1 MSEDKTNRKQEI
13 FETMS
18 IPRALSI
25 MALPTIA
32 SQVIILV
39 YNIADT
45 WFIGRT
51 NDPYM
56 VGASSLVFTVFFAL
70 AAMSNLFGVGG
81 SSLMV
86 RLMGQQKNED
96 AGKVA
101 SYTVAMSAA
110 AAVVFAALCLAFHDP
125 LLHLLGANKNTYGYA
140 WQYLLFAVIIGSVP
154 TVLSMSMPM
163 LLRNAGYSKE
173 AGFGVGM
180 GGILNIALDPLFMFV
195 ILPKGYEVMGAAIAT
210 MLSNVISM
218 IYFIIVFRKVREHS
232 VLTLPRRIEK
242 LEKSYK
248 SSFYSVG
255 VPAALAIFMM
265 DLVNII
271 TNRLT
276 VAYGD
281 EALAG
286 MGIVMKVERLPMN
299 IGLGICLGMVPLVA
313 YNSTAGNFK
322 RMDGFFK
329 SARVAILAVAF
340 TCTAL
345 YWFFAE
351 PVVGAFIKD
360 PATVAFG
367 TRMLK
372 GRCFDMPL
380 MLLGYHIVNFMTATG
395 RGKYSFLL
403 SVIRH
408 ALLIVPVLFLFDHL
422 FALDGVI
429 WAQTA
434 ADAVNLVIAYIIYA
448 KVHKEITGGQPRPG
462 L

>member
-1 MSEDKTNRKQEI
+1 MSENKALRKQEI

-18 IPRALSI
+18 SPRALSI

-32 SQVIILV
+32 SQIIVLV

-51 NDPYM
+51 NDPHM
-56 VGASSLVFTVFFAL
+56 VGASSLVLTVYFAL

-86 RLMGQQKNED
+86 RLMGQQKKED
-96 AGKVA
+96 AGRVA
-101 SYTVAMSAA
+101 SYTVAMSFA
-110 AAVVFAALCLAFHDP
+110 AAVVFSVLCLIFHDP
-125 LLHLLGANKNTYGYA
+125 LLHLLGANENTYEYA

-154 TVLSMSMPM
+154 TVLSMSMPQ

-173 AGFGVGM
+173 AGIGVGM

-195 ILPKGYEVMGAAIAT
+195 ILTEGYEVMGAAIAT
-210 MLSNVISM
+210 MLSNVVSF
-218 IYFIIVFRKVREHS
+218 IYFIIMFRKVREHS
-232 VLTLPRRIEK
+232 VLRLPKRIEK
-242 LEKSYK
+242 LEKDHR

-255 VPAALAIFMM
+255 VPAAMAIFMM

-271 TNRLT
+271 INRLT

-286 MGIVMKVERLPMN
+286 MGIVLKVERLPMN

-313 YNSTAGNFK
+313 YNSTAKNFK
-322 RMDGFFK
+322 RMDGFF
-329 SARVAILAVAF
+329 SAARVAILAVAF
-340 TCTAL
+340 VCTAL
-345 YWFFAE
+345 FWFFAE
-351 PVVGAFIKD
+351 SIVGAFIKD
-360 PATVAFG
+360 PATVGFG
-367 TRMLK
+367 IRILK
-372 GRCFDMPL
+372 GRCFDIPF

-403 SVIRH
+403 SIIRH
-408 ALLIVPVLFLFDHL
+408 ALLIVPILFLFNHL

-429 WAQTA
+429 WAQTV
-434 ADAVNLVIAYIIYA
+434 ADAISIVIAYFFYA
-448 KVHKEITGGQPRPG
+448 KVHKEIVGGAAAEAG
-462 L
+462 